1 MSQTFMFIGSLLS
14 SFQLISTHVTDEGY
28 WFWNS
33 KTNDSIEISLTED
46 SKGIYGSCCIVFL
59 GGQRIDC
66 SDTPERTIVLEKINS
81 TIYEGYFISSY
92 FDRKIP
98 VRLVFSVNKKDLTVQ
113 FLNNENQNYNFPEQ
127 ITLLSN

>member
-1 MSQTFMFIGSLLS
+1 MSQTFMFIG
-14 SFQLISTHVTDEGY
+14 
-28 WFWNS
+28 
-33 KTNDSIEISLTED
+33 
-46 SKGIYGSCCIVFL
+46 
-59 GGQRIDC
+59 
-66 SDTPERTIVLEKINS
+66 
-81 TIYEGYFISSY
+81 SY